1 MTTKQN
7 NVHLNSLNLRIFIW
21 AQSSSL
27 SESELYVGTS
37 EVVESSEEV
46 GVPVPTLALGP
57 IPPATNGP
65 TSASRT
71 LDVTIQSA
79 AKAAIARGSFVVDG
93 VVVQSAE
100 RRLVPSELSGA
111 DRGAGTPWSRRFPA
125 SSWGPRRGRGRDT
138 IDSYVKS
145 IR

>member
-1 MTTKQN
+1 MN
-7 NVHLNSLNLRIFIW
+7 NLNLRIFSW
-21 AQSSSL
+21 AQSSGL
-27 SESELYVGTS
+27 SESGLYVGTS

-79 AKAAIARGSFVVDG
+79 AKTAVARGSVVVDG
-93 VVVQSAE
+93 VIGRSAE
-100 RRLVPSELSGA
+100 QRLVPGKLLGA
-111 DRGAGTPWSRRFPA
+111 NRGLGRPA
-125 SSWGPRRGRGRDT
+125 A
-138 IDSYVKS
+138 
-145 IR
+145 